1 MTARPPD
8 PPHTTTTIRTQ
19 VRAHTRRRLRWQQLL
34 HAVLIS
40 LLLLGAGVPAASATQ
55 TPTQAVVG
63 APVSL
68 AGTSSRA
75 PSVGLSLAPAPR
87 TVNDVPTVVNNAR
100 RWLVG
105 IALTVATFFLTLAGV
120 LYMSAG
126 ADPSAVEKAKTAFK
140 SALAG
145 YAIAVMAPVFMTIL
159 RTVVGVQ

>member
-1 MTARPPD
+1 MTARPPN
-8 PPHTTTTIRTQ
+8 PPHIASRT
-19 VRAHTRRRLRWQQLL
+19 RDRPHPRRRPHQQPLL
-34 HAVLIS
+34 LAVLVS
-40 LLLLGAGVPAASATQ
+40 LLLLGASVPAASATQ
-55 TPTQAVVG
+55 
-63 APVSL
+63 APAPAADTSRALL
-68 AGTSSRA
+68 AATTSRA
-75 PSVGLSLAPAPR
+75 PSADLSLAPVPR